1 MWDTPHCVRRVQ
13 TEDRPASE
21 RCTSERTVE
30 SRPLDEGALVERARH
45 GDDTA
50 FDELVRLYQGIALRT
65 AYVISGSSSDAEEAT
80 QTAFIKAYFALRRFR
95 TGAPFR
101 PWLLRIVANEA
112 SNQRRAS
119 RRRAALAVRASEEI
133 PPAESVPS
141 PELALLSGVRAR
153 RLAQAVNA
161 LPPGERDVVACR
173 YLIGLSED
181 ETAAVLRVALATVR
195 SRRVRALRRLRE
207 ILGEPDE

>member
-1 MWDTPHCVRRVQ
+1 MRKVQ
-13 TEDRPASE
+13 TEDRAAAT
-21 RCTSERTVE
+21 RCSSERTVE
-30 SRPLDEGALVERARH
+30 SRPLDEGELVERARR

-65 AYVISGSSSDAEEAT
+65 AYVISGSSADAEEAA

-95 TGAPFR
+95 RGAPFR

-112 SNQRRAS
+112 SNQRRAN
-119 RRRAALAVRASEEI
+119 RRRAALASRAWDEI
-133 PPAESVPS
+133 PAAEAVPS
-141 PELALLSGVRAR
+141 PELALLSSMRAR
-153 RLAQAVNA
+153 RLAQAING
-161 LPPGERDVVACR
+161 LPPGERDVVSCR
-173 YLIGLSED
+173 YLVGLSEE
-181 ETAAVLRVALATVR
+181 ETATVLRVAVATVR